1 MPVVPHHPIMVDQIL
16 VGLQTAERENA
27 SYIDG
32 TLGAGG
38 HTGAILATR
47 PDNQVLG
54 LDRDP
59 AALKIAG
66 ERLAA
71 FGERAIL
78 VHASYLEMQKTAAA
92 WLQNEQPKVDGILL
106 DLGVSSMQFDQAERG
121 FAFRLEGP
129 LDMRFDPSAGTPTAA
144 ELINSLPEKDLA
156 DLFFQYG
163 EENDSRRIARQ
174 IVATRPIYTTTELA
188 DLIAKLQRGPRQKI
202 HPATRV
208 FQALRIA
215 VNDELGAVEDI
226 LPIAL
231 SLLKP
236 GGRFAVMTFHSLE
249 DRIVKQYFKQ
259 ESTDC
264 LCPPHQPI
272 CTCNH
277 KASIRL
283 INRKPAEATPEEI
296 DLNPRARSAKLRI
309 VEKITP

>member
-1 MPVVPHHPIMVDQIL
+1 MPLPHHPIMVDQIL
-16 VGLQTAERENA
+16 AGLQVAERENA
-27 SYIDG
+27 FYIDG

-38 HTGAILATR
+38 HTHAILETR
-47 PDNQVLG
+47 PDNYVLG

-59 AALKIAG
+59 DALKIAG
-66 ERLAA
+66 ERLVS
-71 FGERAIL
+71 FGDRAKL
-78 VHASYLEMQKTAAA
+78 VHASYIEMAQAAAA
-92 WLQNEQPKVDGILL
+92 WPPIDGILL
-106 DLGVSSMQFDQAERG
+106 DLGVSSMQFDRAERG

-129 LDMRFDPSAGTPTAA
+129 LDMRFDPSSGTMTAA
-144 ELINSLPEKDLA
+144 ELVNSLSEKELA

-174 IVATRPIYTTTELA
+174 IVAARPLHTTTELA
-188 DLIAKLQRGPRQKI
+188 DLIANSMHGPRPKI

-215 VNDELGAVEDI
+215 VNDELGAVETV

-231 SLLKP
+231 NLLKP
-236 GGRFAVMTFHSLE
+236 RGRFAVLTFHSLE

-259 ESTDC
+259 EATDC

-272 CTCNH
+272 CTCQH
-277 KASIRL
+277 QASIRL
-283 INRKPAEATPEEI
+283 VTRKPIEATLEEI

-309 VEKITP
+309 IERL

>member
-1 MPVVPHHPIMVDQIL
+1 MPLPHRPIMVDQIL
-16 VGLQTAERENA
+16 AGLQVAEHENA
-27 SYIDG
+27 YFVDG

-38 HTGAILATR
+38 HTHAILSTR
-47 PDNQVLG
+47 PDNHVMG

-59 AALKIAG
+59 DALNIAG
-66 ERLAA
+66 ERLAD
-71 FGERAIL
+71 FGNRVKL
-78 VHASYLEMQKTAAA
+78 VHASYIEMAQAAA
-92 WLQNEQPKVDGILL
+92 TWLETADPQVDGILL
-106 DLGVSSMQFDQAERG
+106 DLGVSSMQFDRAERG

-129 LDMRFDPSAGTPTAA
+129 LDMRFDPSSGIMTAA
-144 ELINSLPEKDLA
+144 ELVNSLPEKELA
-156 DLFFQYG
+156 DLFFEYG

-174 IVATRPIYTTTELA
+174 IVAARPIHTTTELA
-188 DLIAKLQRGPRQKI
+188 DLIASLWRGPRPKI

-231 SLLKP
+231 NLLKP
-236 GGRFAVMTFHSLE
+236 GGRLAILTFHSLE
-249 DRIVKQYFKQ
+249 DRIVKQHFKQ

-272 CTCNH
+272 CTCQH
-277 KASIRL
+277 QASIRL
-283 INRKPAEATPEEI
+283 VNRKPIEATAEEI

-309 VEKITP
+309 AERL

>member
-1 MPVVPHHPIMVDQIL
+1 MSLPHHPIMVDQIL
-16 VGLQTAERENA
+16 AGLQVGERENA
-27 SYIDG
+27 YFVDG

-38 HTGAILATR
+38 HTHAILSTR
-47 PDNQVLG
+47 PDNYVMG

-59 AALKIAG
+59 DALKIAE
-66 ERLAA
+66 ERLAD
-71 FGERAIL
+71 FGNRAKL
-78 VHASYLEMQKTAAA
+78 VHASYIEMAQAAA
-92 WLQNEQPKVDGILL
+92 TWLETATPQVDGILL
-106 DLGVSSMQFDQAERG
+106 DLGVSSMQFDRAERG

-129 LDMRFDPSAGTPTAA
+129 LDMRFDPSSGIMTAA
-144 ELINSLPEKDLA
+144 ELVNSLPEKELA
-156 DLFFQYG
+156 DLFFEYG

-174 IVATRPIYTTTELA
+174 IVAARPIHTTTELA
-188 DLIAKLQRGPRQKI
+188 DLIASLWRGPRPKI

-231 SLLKP
+231 NLLKP
-236 GGRFAVMTFHSLE
+236 GGRLAILTFHSLE

-259 ESTDC
+259 ASTDC

-272 CTCNH
+272 CTCQHQAN
-277 KASIRL
+277 IRL
-283 INRKPAEATPEEI
+283 VNRKPLDATDEEI

-309 VEKITP
+309 AERL

>member
-1 MPVVPHHPIMVDQIL
+1 MLQPHQPIMVDPIL
-16 VGLQTAERENA
+16 AGLQVAERENA
-27 SYIDG
+27 YFVDG

-38 HTGAILATR
+38 HTHAILSTR
-47 PDNQVLG
+47 PDNHVLG

-59 AALKIAG
+59 DALKIAG
-66 ERLAA
+66 EHLAE
-71 FGERAIL
+71 FGNRATL
-78 VHASYLEMQKTAAA
+78 VYASYIETQQAAAA
-92 WLQNEQPKVDGILL
+92 WLKLDAPQVDGILL
-106 DLGVSSMQFDQAERG
+106 DLGVSSMQFDRAERG

-129 LDMRFDPSAGTPTAA
+129 LDMRFDPSSGIMTAA
-144 ELINSLPEKDLA
+144 ELVNSLPEKELA

-174 IVATRPIYTTTELA
+174 IVASRPIHTTTELA
-188 DLIAKLQRGPRQKI
+188 DLIANLARSHGPRPKI

-215 VNDELGAVEDI
+215 VNDELGAVEAV

-231 SLLKP
+231 GLLKP
-236 GGRFAVMTFHSLE
+236 GGRLAILTFHSLE

-277 KASIRL
+277 QASIRL
-283 INRKPAEATPEEI
+283 VNRKPIEASDTEI

-309 VEKITP
+309 AERL

>member
-1 MPVVPHHPIMVDQIL
+1 MTLPHQPIMVDSIL
-16 VGLQTAERENA
+16 AGLQATERENA
-27 SYIDG
+27 YFVDG

-38 HTGAILATR
+38 HTHAILSTR
-47 PDNQVLG
+47 PDNHVLG

-59 AALKIAG
+59 DALKIAG
-66 ERLAA
+66 ERLSE
-71 FGERAIL
+71 FGNRVKL
-78 VHASYLEMQKTAAA
+78 VHASYVEMDQAVAA
-92 WLQNEQPKVDGILL
+92 WLNMDAPQVDGILL
-106 DLGVSSMQFDQAERG
+106 DLGVSSMQFDRAERG

-129 LDMRFDPSAGTPTAA
+129 LDMRFDPSSGIMTAA
-144 ELINSLPEKDLA
+144 EFVNSLPEKELA

-174 IVATRPIYTTTELA
+174 IVASRPIHTTTELA
-188 DLIAKLQRGPRQKI
+188 DLIANLARSHGPRPKI

-215 VNDELGAVEDI
+215 VNDELGAVEAI

-231 SLLKP
+231 NLLKP
-236 GGRFAVMTFHSLE
+236 GGRLAILTFHSLE

-277 KASIRL
+277 QASIRL
-283 INRKPAEATPEEI
+283 VNRKPIEASDAEI

-309 VEKITP
+309 AERL

>member
-1 MPVVPHHPIMVDQIL
+1 MSLPHHPIMVEQIL
-16 VGLQTAERENA
+16 AGLQVPERENA
-27 SYIDG
+27 YFVDG

-38 HTGAILATR
+38 HTHAILSTR
-47 PDNQVLG
+47 PDNHVMG

-59 AALKIAG
+59 DALNIAG
-66 ERLAA
+66 ERLAD
-71 FGERAIL
+71 FGNRAKL
-78 VHASYLEMQKTAAA
+78 VHASYIEMAQAAAA
-92 WLQNEQPKVDGILL
+92 WLETTAPQIDGILL
-106 DLGVSSMQFDQAERG
+106 DLGVSSMQFDRAERG

-129 LDMRFDPSAGTPTAA
+129 LDMRFDPSSGIMTAA
-144 ELINSLPEKDLA
+144 ELINSLSEKELA
-156 DLFFQYG
+156 DLFFEYG

-174 IVATRPIYTTTELA
+174 IVAARPIHTTTELA
-188 DLIAKLQRGPRQKI
+188 DLIASLWRGPRPKI

-231 SLLKP
+231 NLLKP
-236 GGRFAVMTFHSLE
+236 GGRLAILTFHSLE
-249 DRIVKQYFKQ
+249 DRIVKQHFKQ

-272 CTCNH
+272 CTCQH
-277 KASIRL
+277 QASIRL
-283 INRKPAEATPEEI
+283 VNRKPVEATAEEI

-309 VEKITP
+309 AERL

>member
-1 MPVVPHHPIMVDQIL
+1 MALPHQPIMVDPIL
-16 VGLQTAERENA
+16 TGLQVAERENA
-27 SYIDG
+27 YFVDG

-38 HTGAILATR
+38 HTHAMLSTR

-59 AALKIAG
+59 DALNIAG
-66 ERLAA
+66 ERLAEY
-71 FGERAIL
+71 GNRARL
-78 VHASYLEMQKTAAA
+78 VHASYVEMDRAVAA
-92 WLQNEQPKVDGILL
+92 WLKLDAPQVDGILL

-129 LDMRFDPSAGTPTAA
+129 LDMRFDPSSGIMTAA
-144 ELINSLPEKDLA
+144 ELVNSLPEKELA

-174 IVATRPIYTTTELA
+174 IVASRPVYTTTELA
-188 DLIAKLQRGPRQKI
+188 DLIANLYRSHGPRPKI

-215 VNDELGAVEDI
+215 VNDELGAVEAV

-231 SLLKP
+231 NLLKP
-236 GGRFAVMTFHSLE
+236 GGRLAILTFHSLE
-249 DRIVKQYFKQ
+249 DRIVKQYFRQ

-272 CTCNH
+272 CTCH
-277 KASIRL
+277 HQATIRL
-283 INRKPAEATPEEI
+283 VNRKPIEASGAEI

-309 VEKITP
+309 AERL

>member
-1 MPVVPHHPIMVDQIL
+1 MSLPHRPIMVDQIL
-16 VGLQTAERENA
+16 AGLQVAERENA
-27 SYIDG
+27 YFVDG

-38 HTGAILATR
+38 HTHAILSTR
-47 PDNQVLG
+47 PDNHVMG

-59 AALKIAG
+59 DALNIAG
-66 ERLAA
+66 ERLAD
-71 FGERAIL
+71 FGNRAKL
-78 VHASYLEMQKTAAA
+78 VHASYIEMAQAAATWLETAAP
-92 WLQNEQPKVDGILL
+92 QIDGILL
-106 DLGVSSMQFDQAERG
+106 DLGVSSMQFDRAERG

-129 LDMRFDPSAGTPTAA
+129 LDMRFDPSSGIMTAA
-144 ELINSLPEKDLA
+144 ELVNSLPEKELA
-156 DLFFQYG
+156 DLFFEYG

-174 IVATRPIYTTTELA
+174 IAAARPIHTTTELA
-188 DLIAKLQRGPRQKI
+188 DLIASLWRGPRPKI

-236 GGRFAVMTFHSLE
+236 GGRLAILTFHSLE

-259 ESTDC
+259 ASTDC

-272 CTCNH
+272 CTCQH
-277 KASIRL
+277 QASIRL
-283 INRKPAEATPEEI
+283 VNRKPIEATAEEI

-309 VEKITP
+309 AERL